1 MFICWKNF
9 ATLPQVSLEMVSK
22 VSKVAG
28 GVRTD
33 CAMNDGRTL
42 RYYDQ
47 IERARTAPDL
57 RPAEPA
63 AGTGIMRLDP
73 LLNEWIAIATHRQHR
88 AFLPPK
94 ELCPLCPTKPERSD
108 LLTEIPDSEFEVVV
122 FDNKNPALNAI
133 AGEFH
138 APAVLGI
145 DNPEQPA
152 VGKCEVVVFSDHHE
166 GSFGSLPIERIEL
179 IMAAW
184 QDRTRELSATP
195 NIYQVFPF
203 ENRGEEVGVT
213 IHHPHGQIYAY
224 GYLTPRTEKMLA
236 AAIAHKARTG
246 RVLLDDIVAREISD
260 GTRIVARNEEWIA
273 YVPYAARYP
282 FEIHVAPLRSVADLT
297 ELDAKQSKAYA
308 QIAKEV
314 LLRLDGVFNLPMAY
328 MAAWHQAPVHV
339 GRDVLRAHWQITSVR
354 RAPGKLKYL
363 AGSESAMGAF
373 VMDLLPEQ
381 SAKQLRD
388 VQL

>member
-1 MFICWKNF
+1 MTFWY
-9 ATLPQVSLEMVSK
+9 
-22 VSKVAG
+22 
-28 GVRTD
+28 RTD
-33 CAMNDGRTL
+33 VPMSDGRTL
-42 RYYDQ
+42 RYYDREE
-47 IERARTAPDL
+47 ISRTASDQ
-57 RPAEPA
+57 RPVEVG
-63 AGTGIMRLDP
+63 AGVGIMRLDP

-94 ELCPLCPTKPERSD
+94 ELCPLCPTDPTRGD
-108 LLTEIPDSEFEVVV
+108 LLTEIGDKDFQVVV
-122 FDNKNPALNAI
+122 FDNKNPALNAV
-133 AGEFH
+133 AGDY
-138 APAVLGI
+138 APPALLGL
-145 DNPEQPA
+145 ECGEAPA

-166 GSFGSLPIERIEL
+166 GSFGSLSIERIEL

-195 NIYQVFPF
+195 NIFQVFPF

-224 GYLTPRTEKMLA
+224 GYMTPRTEKMLA
-236 AAIAHKARTG
+236 VATAHKARTG
-246 RVLLDDIVAREISD
+246 RVLLDDIIAREIKE
-260 GTRIVARNEEWIA
+260 GTRIVAQNDEWIA

-282 FEIHVAPLRSVADLT
+282 FEIHVAPLRGVADLAG
-297 ELDAKQSKAYA
+297 LDEKQSKAFA
-308 QIAKEV
+308 PIAKEV
-314 LLRLDGVFNLPMAY
+314 LQRLDGVFQVPMPY
-328 MAAWHQAPVHV
+328 MAAWHQAPVNV

-381 SAKQLRD
+381 SAKQLQD